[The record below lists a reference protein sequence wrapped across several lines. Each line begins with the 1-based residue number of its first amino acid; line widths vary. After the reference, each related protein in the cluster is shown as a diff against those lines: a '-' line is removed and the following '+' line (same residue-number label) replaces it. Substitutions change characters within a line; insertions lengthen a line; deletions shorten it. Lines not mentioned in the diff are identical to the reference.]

1 MKRACL
7 ILVILLA
14 ACAPPSAGQATS
26 SPVDILPYATR
37 TPSPAPEQPEG
48 LIIFL
53 ETPLPSPTPSVY
65 EVQSGDTLSGIAH
78 KFGVSLDELMA
89 LNPDVSPNSM
99 PIGTELKVP
108 APSARTSAASTPT
121 PAPASVKQ
129 IICHP
134 TADSGVWCFALVA
147 NELAA
152 PLENLSAQVT
162 LLGADGETLATAL
175 ALSPLDILPPGASL
189 PLAVFFP
196 PPLPADIRPQAQL
209 LTGILLSADDAR
221 YLPAVVQNT
230 LVQVDASG
238 RSAQV
243 SGTVRL
249 PAESQPARLVWV
261 AATAYDRA
269 GQVIGVRRWESTD
282 NLAPGGELPFDF
294 LVASAGGQ
302 IERVEFAV
310 EARP

>member
-1 MKRACL
+1 MKRAVLL
-7 ILVILLA
+7 ILALLT
-14 ACAPPSAGQATS
+14 ACAQ
-26 SPVDILPYATR
+26 SPAVPAPLSPKPLPYATR
-37 TPSPAPEQPEG
+37 TPSLTPELPEG
-48 LIIFL
+48 LVVFL

-65 EVQSGDTLSGIAH
+65 KVQSGDTLSGIAH
-78 KFGVSLDELMA
+78 KFGVPLDELMA

-99 PIGTELKVP
+99 PIGTELKLP
-108 APSARTSAASTPT
+108 APSTRMSAASTPT

-134 TADSGVWCFALVA
+134 TADSGAWCFVLVF
-147 NELAA
+147 NDLAA

-162 LLGADGETLATAL
+162 LLGADGQAQAAAL

-196 PPLPADIRPQAQL
+196 PPLPADIHPQAQL
-209 LTGILLSADDAR
+209 LTGSLLSADDAR
-221 YLPAVVQNT
+221 YLPAFVQNT
-230 LVQVDASG
+230 LVQVDGPG

-249 PAESQPARLVWV
+249 GEESQPARLVWV
-261 AATAYDRA
+261 AATVYDRA
-269 GQVIGVRRWESTD
+269 GQVVGVRRWESTD
-282 NLAPGGELPFDF
+282 GLSPGGELPFTF
-294 LVASAGGQ
+294 FIASTGGE
-302 IERVEFAV
+302 IAHVEFVV

>member
-1 MKRACL
+1 MKRAF
-7 ILVILLA
+7 LVFIVLLT
-14 ACAPPSAGQATS
+14 ACAPPSAGQTPS
-26 SPVDILPYATR
+26 SPMGLLPYATH
-37 TPSPAPEQPEG
+37 TPSPTPERPEG
-48 LIIFL
+48 LVVSL

-99 PIGTELKVP
+99 SIGTELKVP
-108 APSARTSAASTPT
+108 APSARTSAASTST
-121 PAPASVKQ
+121 PAPASVKG
-129 IICHP
+129 ITCRP
-134 TADSGVWCFALVA
+134 TADSGAWCFVLVS
-147 NELAA
+147 NDLAA

-196 PPLPADIRPQAQL
+196 PPLPADIRPQAQM
-209 LTGILLSADDAR
+209 LTGILLSMDDAR
-221 YLPAVVQNT
+221 YLPAVVRNT
-230 LVQVDASG
+230 LVQVDGSG

-269 GQVIGVRRWESTD
+269 GQTVGVRRWESVD
-282 NLAPGGELPFDF
+282 GLAPGGELPFDF
-294 LVASAGGQ
+294 LVASAGGE
-302 IERVEFAV
+302 IERVEFVV